1 MWEINIL
8 GLVFWKVFFFFFLAW
23 EAVLSSD
30 CYQCP
35 FPLTMQGGFLFSQ
48 LSPTVIICRLVRMAI
63 LTGGI

>member
-1 MWEINIL
+1 MGSPYPRLSFLES
-8 GLVFWKVFFFFFLAW
+8 FFFFFLAW

-35 FPLTMQGGFLFSQ
+35 FPLTMQGGSLFSQ